1 MEIITIIVGLVA
13 TFVGV
18 ILTKLAENY
27 FEKKKETKLF
37 IADIEDVLRWNWD
50 SKKLL
55 RHLIALDWDTTDN
68 LNEGNEG
75 TPNQWAPVFMNN
87 PDCWK
92 LLALRDAELVGYWSF
107 FALNDDT
114 FEKMK
119 NGEMNDSEITED
131 KVVEIEKPGTYN
143 IYIVMVC
150 VKEHYRKKG
159 VPLLYQSLIDQ
170 LNELTL
176 SNRLI
181 SNICLNAFTDE
192 GITLA
197 KNFGLKLNSNHKE
210 FGQIY
215 LGTYAD
221 MKTSKFARKKLI

>member
-1 MEIITIIVGLVA
+1 MITILVGLLGTVL
-13 TFVGV
+13 GV
-18 ILTKLAENY
+18 FLTKQIEIY
-27 FEKKKETKLF
+27 FDKKKESKLF
-37 IADIEDVLRWNWD
+37 IANIEDVLRWNWD
-50 SKKLL
+50 GNKLL
-55 RHLIALDWDTTDN
+55 RHLIALDYETTDN

-107 FALNDDT
+107 FALNDNT
-114 FEKMK
+114 FERMK
-119 NGEMNDSEITED
+119 NGEMNDSEITMDE
-131 KVVEIEKPGTYN
+131 VVEMDKPGTYN
-143 IYIVMVC
+143 IYLVMVC
-150 VKEHYRKKG
+150 IKEHYRKKG
-159 VPLLYQSLIDQ
+159 VPILYQSLIDQ

-176 SNRLI
+176 SNRII

-192 GITLA
+192 GKTLA
-197 KNFGLKLNSNHKE
+197 KNIGLKLLTTHKE

-221 MKTSKFARKKLI
+221 MKTSKFARKRLI